1 MGASVVVPTYN
12 ERDRLEELIER
23 IFDAWQSSREPEL
36 TGGLEVVVVDDNS
49 PDGTG
54 DCADAIA
61 RRQSVRVVHRAGK
74 LGLGTAVI
82 AGFEVARGRVVAVM
96 DADLSHPPQ
105 LLPRLI
111 GVLRETQAD
120 FVIASRYVRG
130 GSNNDVPVRRFMS
143 RAACRYAGQLTP
155 VQDAMSGFFALYA
168 DRARSAETEAK
179 GFKICLELLVR
190 TMPRTVVEVPY
201 SFVGRSTGK
210 SKMNLGEVLLFAR
223 QVRSLRRFIARHAA
237 AWPAHHVADARGVE
251 TSDRGVLIAPAS
263 RTR

>member
-120 FVIASRYVRG
+120 FVVASRYVRG

-155 VQDAMSGFFALYA
+155 VQDAMSGFFALYRGSRA
-168 DRARSAETEAK
+168 IRRDRGQGLQDLPRAAGAHHATHGRRSA
-179 GFKICLELLVR
+179 V
-190 TMPRTVVEVPY
+190 
-201 SFVGRSTGK
+201 
-210 SKMNLGEVLLFAR
+210 
-223 QVRSLRRFIARHAA
+223 QLRRPVDGQEQDEPRRGAA
-237 AWPAHHVADARGVE
+237 VREAGPEPAQIHRAPRRGVAG
-251 TSDRGVLIAPAS
+251 TSR
-263 RTR
+263 RRR